1 MTYQPIITNQDK
13 IALWQA
19 LTTVST
25 PKDTLVKKLRM
36 NDRKLRAVAKEI
48 NSDPTNEWLVLTDT
62 DGGGYW
68 KAVKDD
74 HNSEA
79 ALRYFYSERSRRDE
93 LSAKLKIVEKKII
106 HLYMQPGQ
114 MELL

>member
-1 MTYQPIITNQDK
+1 MTYSPSVTNQDK

-25 PKDTLVKKLRM
+25 PKDALVKKLRM
-36 NDRKLRAVAKEI
+36 SDRKLRAVAKEI
-48 NSDPTNEWLVLTDT
+48 NSDPNNDYLVLTDT
-62 DGGGYW
+62 DNGGYW
-68 KAVKDD
+68 KAVKNDGNSAAAMRYF
-74 HNSEA
+74 NSEQ
-79 ALRYFYSERSRRDE
+79 SRRDE